1 MAIIDTQRP
10 SGLVYRIP
18 VLGWF
23 ARDLA
28 RDFHGNI
35 YYFLVILLTLL
46 VLAVKTWGLV
56 ALTMVGVTATPLM
69 FVVLMLI
76 TVGK

>member
-1 MAIIDTQRP
+1 MTAIHPPRP
-10 SGLVYRIP
+10 RGVIYRIP

-35 YYFLVILLTLL
+35 YYLLVILLTLL
-46 VLAVKTWGLV
+46 VLAVKAWGPPAL
-56 ALTMVGVTATPLM
+56 ALTAVGATPVM
-69 FVVLMLI
+69 FVVLLMI
-76 TVGK
+76 TLGK

>member
-1 MAIIDTQRP
+1 MAYAADAPR
-10 SGLVYRIP
+10 GLIYRLPI
-18 VLGWF
+18 LGWF

-35 YYFLVILLTLL
+35 YYFLLIVVTAL

-56 ALTMVGVTATPLM
+56 ALGLTAVCLTPVI
-69 FVVLMLI
+69 FVVLLTL
-76 TVGK
+76 TVGG